1 MNNIKTADRARMG
14 QQNLK
19 NLMLWHEMGKELT
32 PQELPVMAILKEFR
46 AMAGPGGRT
55 AHRPSEP
62 STYEYEKHRFNPA
75 KLKAASPG
83 ASSST
88 A

>member
-1 MNNIKTADRARMG
+1 MG

-19 NLMLWHEMGKELT
+19 NLMLWHEMGKELA

-46 AMAGPGGRT
+46 EMAGPKGRT
-55 AHRPSEP
+55 AHCPAEP
-62 STYEYEKHRFNPA
+62 STYEYEKNRMQPA
-75 KLKAASPG
+75 GG
-83 ASSST
+83 ASSSM

>member
-1 MNNIKTADRARMG
+1 MG
-14 QQNLK
+14 QQKLR
-19 NLMLWHEMGKELT
+19 NLMLWHEMAKQLT
-32 PQELPVMAILKEFR
+32 PQQVPVMAILKEFR
-46 AMAGPGGRT
+46 EMAGPGGRT

-62 STYEYEKHRFNPA
+62 STYEYES

-88 A
+88 V